1 MQMNGINH
9 NYAMVGAVSAPH
21 TMIGPPGGGLI
32 AVQNP
37 AFVGQPQ
44 QHHHQQQQ
52 QLIHHQPAPQMWM
65 APPQVAH
72 NIYAVPNATI
82 VLAETPPQPRP
93 TFVNAK
99 QYRRILKRREARA
112 RLEEYY
118 RQKRAAA
125 AAEEGTR
132 KPYLH
137 ESRHRHAMKRPR
149 GPGGRF
155 LTKVSPF
162 CWIGRET
169 CFRVLHIYMYICSP
183 LSPIFVLRANSWV
196 TTRITLTRIQVTQI
210 ITSIRP
216 RIQTQNLIRGSLGRM
231 ENATKS
237 TGTMPWM
244 QSWRVQ
250 NNDKRDCHAIIQIV
264 RRHTARNFSWEY
276 MP

>member
-1 MQMNGINH
+1 M
-9 NYAMVGAVSAPH
+9 
-21 TMIGPPGGGLI
+21 

-37 AFVGQPQ
+37 AFVGQSQ
-44 QHHHQQQQ
+44 QHHHHHQQ

-72 NIYAVPNATI
+72 NIYAVPNTAI
-82 VLAETPPQPRP
+82 VLAETPQPRP

-125 AAEEGTR
+125 AAEEGAR

-155 LTKVSPF
+155 LTKVSLF
-162 CWIGRET
+162 CGT
-169 CFRVLHIYMYICSP
+169 GNGGVFYSIYILSMLLWYLCSP
-183 LSPIFVLRANSWV
+183 LFPIFVLRENSWA
-196 TTRITLTRIQVTQI
+196 TTRITLTRTQVTQI
-210 ITSIRP
+210 ITRIRL
-216 RIQTQNLIRGSLGRM
+216 RNQTLSLIRERLEPM
-231 ENATKS
+231 ENVTS
-237 TGTMPWM
+237 TNTMLWK
-244 QSWRVQ
+244 QFWRFH
-250 NNDKRDCHAIIQIV
+250 NNDRGIVMLSYISCADTQLETSPGNICHGNEAT
-264 RRHTARNFSWEY
+264 HA
-276 MP
+276 